1 MNTYREGSEARVR
14 VCVRESERERG
25 RGRRR
30 ESERERGGKERCFRL
45 FRDLA
50 YFLLFFDVWKTE
62 RSNQWGKWGREE
74 KIHL

>member
-1 MNTYREGSEARVR
+1 MFEKANERGEEG
-14 VCVRESERERG
+14 ERERG
-25 RGRRR
+25 
-30 ESERERGGKERCFRL
+30 GGKERCFRL
-45 FRDLA
+45 LRDLA